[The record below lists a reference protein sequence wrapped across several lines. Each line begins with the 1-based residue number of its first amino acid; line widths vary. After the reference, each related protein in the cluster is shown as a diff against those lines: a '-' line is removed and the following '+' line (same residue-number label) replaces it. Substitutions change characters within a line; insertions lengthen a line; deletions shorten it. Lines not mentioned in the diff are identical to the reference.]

1 MNAKQDCSSFFS
13 VNLWLLKHICF
24 YILQGNNVIT
34 NMTKSVWHLQYKHM
48 FVIWFSPCISRI
60 HLLHIHVILLSSFLL
75 SLVTCLQVAFKCAML
90 YVDDIVWSVFL
101 IQFSC
106 WYLQMYR
113 SSYCLAFVHPLL
125 CSVSFIL
132 SAIYYA
138 QA

>member
-1 MNAKQDCSSFFS
+1 
-13 VNLWLLKHICF
+13 
-24 YILQGNNVIT
+24 
-34 NMTKSVWHLQYKHM
+34 M

-113 SSYCLAFVHPLL
+113 SSYCLAFVHRLL